1 MTFVWFVIWL
11 IADNVGGQAAAASRQ
26 RLDRTRSSPSRSTW
40 ARTARAAAAPPDAEL
55 RDGDPFAELTK
66 LRSRFDRM
74 LEDVGDGH
82 AREWTPAVDLIRENG
97 HLVVRADV
105 PGIKPEDISIEVEHG
120 VLSLTGKHEETDER
134 LVRRERRYG
143 AFSRRMPLPEG
154 IDPKKIKAV
163 TRDGVARGD
172 HPAAEGTGRRARA
185 R

>member
-1 MTFVWFVIWL
+1 MQGTL
-11 IADNVGGQAAAASRQ
+11 IR
-26 RLDRTRSSPSRSTW
+26 W
-40 ARTARAAAAPPDAEL
+40 
-55 RDGDPFAELTK
+55 DPFAELTE

-74 LEDVGDGH
+74 LEDLGDGH

-120 VLSLTGKHEETDER
+120 VLSLSGKHEETEEKTDER
-134 LVRRERRYG
+134 FVRRERRYG

-163 TRDGVARGD
+163 TRDGVLEVTIPLPKE
-172 HPAAEGTGRRARA
+172 PAPEPVSITPTAA
-185 R
+185 